1 MKALMRNAALVL
13 CLGAVGC
20 VDVEDKPSRVHDFR
34 VLGLATERPELMAPT
49 CEDTPAARAAFAEEV
64 TFRALLV
71 DPVGEGRAI
80 HYTLWACADPEDETC
95 EEAADRVPLTEGST
109 NERELALRVRLGD
122 LTVADGTRLLERVR
136 EKDPYKGFGG
146 LRMPL
151 VLHAR
156 AGEEEVYAQKL
167 MVFNCPRVPGMVANV
182 LPVLPGL
189 LMEEAA
195 WAADAVPEL
204 KGRGP
209 FVVKVAD
216 LAGLQE
222 DYVVPGLRQESV
234 ALREAW
240 RVSWHTTLGEFTP
253 EETGG
258 MGLGDAPGRHRT
270 EWEPP
275 EEADTAQDVR
285 FWAVVR
291 DGRGGESWVS
301 RRAHWSP

>member
-1 MKALMRNAALVL
+1 MKAWLRSAALVL
-13 CLGAVGC
+13 CLGAGAC
-20 VDVEDKPSRVHDFR
+20 VDPEDKPSRVHDFR
-34 VLGLATERPELMAPT
+34 VLGLSTEKPELMAPT
-49 CEDTPAARAAFAEEV
+49 CEDTPEARAALNEEV
-64 TFRALLV
+64 TLRGLLV
-71 DPVGEGRAI
+71 DPAGEGRAL

-95 EEAADRVPLTEGST
+95 EEAADRVFLTEGT
-109 NERELALRVRLGD
+109 TDGPELALRVRLGE

-136 EKDPYKGFGG
+136 EEDPYQGLGG

-156 AGEEEVYAQKL
+156 AGEEAVYAQKL
-167 MVFNCPRVPGMVANV
+167 MVFSCPRVPGMVANV

-189 LMEEAA
+189 RMEEAP

-209 FVVKVAD
+209 FVVKVED
-216 LAGLQE
+216 VTGLQE
-222 DYVVPGLRQESV
+222 RYVVPGLRQESV

-240 RVSWHTTLGEFTP
+240 KVSWHTTLGEFSP

-258 MGLGDAPGRHRT
+258 VGLGLEPGRHRT

-275 EEADTAQDVR
+275 EEADTAQEVW